1 MSPGAACKCVVSVHA
16 CARLIASSPIT
27 RCQLSRHPPS
37 PARQTFARGD
47 APLGCRGSFA
57 KLEGKGRGGAALP
70 PQMPGSAPK
79 LVLQVQRPHLPDSS
93 PASPSLG
100 RREPPPKGLGAPDI
114 QPPTWK
120 VSTENHPRRCGG
132 GGARL
137 SGQGAAAAQAEP
149 RLAGW
154 PPRELSSRGTEPGCP
169 CDCGVLWKRKL
180 LEVSAKASRQRE
192 PEAGVRGETWDEH
205 GGAKAAATRT
215 EAALSQLPWLP

>member
-1 MSPGAACKCVVSVHA
+1 MCSE
-16 CARLIASSPIT
+16 CARVRAAHRLQPHHPVPAFQASPLP
-27 RCQLSRHPPS
+27 RAPDLCPRGRPPGL
-37 PARQTFARGD
+37 PGEFRQVG
-47 APLGCRGSFA
+47 
-57 KLEGKGRGGAALP
+57 GKRAGW
-70 PQMPGSAPK
+70 SC
-79 LVLQVQRPHLPDSS
+79 
-93 PASPSLG
+93 PASPDARQRPKVSAAGAAPPPSRLLPSQPEPWEAG
-100 RREPPPKGLGAPDI
+100 TPPPKGLGAPDI

-154 PPRELSSRGTEPGCP
+154 PPRELSGRGTEPGCP